1 MLASAAALSAQQA
14 DDSDAPQGAA
24 FAAALQDADPPP
36 SDIPPA
42 PANSNTPS
50 PEPGSSNYAAGT
62 NAQPLDRSFADIAH
76 DAYNDTST
84 GSIDG
89 WHRVNDQQ
97 LTQLGLNPADFNDN
111 KSNFHSYLYTDG
123 GGHYALAFRGTEPTS
138 AKDWLTN
145 AGQGLG
151 FETKQYD
158 EAEQVSRE
166 VAMDPNIGQDNV
178 AMVGHSKGGGEADA
192 AAIASGTVAV
202 TFNGAGVSNATISRM
217 GFDPSAAKA
226 DLVQTSRNY
235 HVDGDI
241 LTWLQTRPIHPP
253 AALGSQIELQNPD
266 PNRTASGDTRV
277 PLSSDNFWNRTFDP
291 LYPAAKLADDI
302 KHGIWSHTAYQQAMD
317 SLFPN
322 S

>member
-14 DDSDAPQGAA
+14 DDTDAPQGAA

-42 PANSNTPS
+42 PANNNTPS
-50 PEPGSSNYAAGT
+50 ASNYAAGT
-62 NAQPLDRSFADIAH
+62 KAQPLDRAFADIAH

-97 LTQLGLNPADFNDN
+97 LMQLGLNPADFNDN

-123 GGHYALAFRGTEPTS
+123 TGHYALAFRGTEPTS

-226 DLVQTSRNY
+226 DLAQTSRNY

-266 PNRTASGDTRV
+266 PNRTAPGDTRV

-291 LYPAAKLADDI
+291 AYPAAKIADDI
-302 KHGIWSHTAYQQAMD
+302 KHGVWSHTAYQEAMD
-317 SLFPN
+317 NLSPN